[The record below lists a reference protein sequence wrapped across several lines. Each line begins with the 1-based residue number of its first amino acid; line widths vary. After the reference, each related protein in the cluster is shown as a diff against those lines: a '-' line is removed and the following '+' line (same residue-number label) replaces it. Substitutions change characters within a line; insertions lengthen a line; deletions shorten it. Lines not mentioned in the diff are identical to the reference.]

1 MNLIPDIKNMTL
13 REKIGQMFIMRDDRL
28 RNMIADDEIKKY
40 LSENPIGGL
49 WATGRLKKMS
59 AYLNFEAADNA
70 GDLSELREY
79 VDLLNKNLLVPL
91 LVGGD
96 SEKGGFMGT
105 VEISGPDAAAA
116 ANDCEISYEYGACEA
131 NVLKCGGLNWRWSP
145 IADLSNHNSSISV
158 NRVCSDDPEKVIS
171 YCKNMIRG
179 TQNNGVAATV
189 KHFPGHDIN
198 ETRDPHFM
206 SSENKSDYES
216 WLETQGRVYK
226 AAIQSGV
233 YSVMIGH
240 TSFPAADDSFIG
252 NKRRPASFSKKIIT
266 DLLKNE
272 WGFDGVVVT
281 DDIGMRSAF
290 SVFGRENTDKMYIE
304 LINAGNDMLLGS
316 PIGDNRE
323 DYIGY
328 IEKAVKEGIVSSE
341 RIDDACSRVLN
352 MKYKL
357 GLFSE
362 NREKTDLNTA
372 EYKTHCLN
380 KRLAEKSLTLLSD
393 SNKLLPLDKNKVK
406 NIAIIY
412 VTHSELFP
420 KKLEPLAA
428 ALKNMGVSSKIID
441 IRKCNLQRISAEND
455 VIIYANFVSAHQPMG
470 HCTFFGEIAQQFF
483 KIMSFGAEKSVVVS
497 FGSPFI
503 RQEYYEEAETYI
515 NAYWYNSEVMEALVK
530 ALFGEIPFAGI
541 SPFDL

>member
-1 MNLIPDIKNMTL
+1 MDKIPNIKNMTL
-13 REKIGQMFIMRDDRL
+13 REKIGQMFIIRDDRL
-28 RNMIADDEIKKY
+28 RNMIPDSEIGKY
-40 LSENPIGGL
+40 LADNPIGGI

-59 AYLNFEAADNA
+59 DYLNFEASQNGESLA
-70 GDLSELREY
+70 ELKEY
-79 VDLLNKNLLVPL
+79 VDLLNKNLAVPL

-105 VEISGPDAAAA
+105 AEISGPDAVVA
-116 ANDCEISYEYGACEA
+116 ANDSEISYEYGACEA
-131 NVLKCGGLNWRWSP
+131 NELKCGGLNWRWSP

-158 NRVCSDDPEKVIS
+158 NRVCSDDPERVIS

-179 TQNNGVAATV
+179 TQDSGVAATV

-206 SSENKSDYES
+206 SSENKSDYAN
-216 WLETQGRVYK
+216 WLKTQGRVYK
-226 AAIQSGV
+226 ETIQSGV

-240 TSFPAADDSFIG
+240 ISFPALDNGYIG
-252 NKRRPASFSKKIIT
+252 NKRRPATFSKNIIT

-290 SVFGRENTDKMYIE
+290 SVFGRENTEKMYIE

-328 IEKAVKEGIVSSE
+328 IEKAVKEGIVSAE

-372 EYKTHCLN
+372 EHKTHCLN

-393 SNKLLPLDKNKVK
+393 SNKLLPLNRNKVK
-406 NIAIIY
+406 NIAVPY

-420 KKLEPLAA
+420 KKLESLAA
-428 ALKNMGVSSKIID
+428 AFKNIGVNSKIVD
-441 IRKCNLQRISAEND
+441 IRQCNLQRIAAEND
-455 VIIYANFVSAHQPMG
+455 IIIYANFVSAHQPMG

-483 KIMSFGAEKSVVVS
+483 KIMSFAAERSVVVS

-515 NAYWYNSEVMEALVK
+515 NAYWYNSEVMEALAM
-530 ALFGEIPFAGI
+530 ALFGEIPFKGI